1 MSSSKE
7 FCDSSTEEYL
17 SDDSE
22 CLDFQEIETRQREN
36 QDLLSESS
44 TADKESDSEL
54 QAYMDEPLTDEE
66 WLKIIDN
73 KKKKKTSKKKCLKLP
88 MKRLADETSGL
99 QPSDRYQKES
109 YACRFLFVYCIHKPR
124 TFQPFSPCSPLI
136 FTHPNNSSLHDVLFL
151 RHARYFGRAGD

>member
-7 FCDSSTEEYL
+7 FSESNTEEYL

-22 CLDFQEIETRQREN
+22 CLDFQETETEQREN
-36 QDLLSESS
+36 QERS

-66 WLKIIDN
+66 WLKNYRQQQEEKN
-73 KKKKKTSKKKCLKLP
+73 KQEEVLK
-88 MKRLADETSGL
+88 KRLADETSGL

-109 YACRFLFVYCIHKPR
+109 YACRFLSVYC
-124 TFQPFSPCSPLI
+124 
-136 FTHPNNSSLHDVLFL
+136 
-151 RHARYFGRAGD
+151 

>member
-22 CLDFQEIETRQREN
+22 CLDFQEIETEQREN
-36 QDLLSESS
+36 QELLSESS

-66 WLKIIDN
+66 WLKN
-73 KKKKKTSKKKCLKLP
+73 Y
-88 MKRLADETSGL
+88 R
-99 QPSDRYQKES
+99 QQKEE
-109 YACRFLFVYCIHKPR
+109 KK
-124 TFQPFSPCSPLI
+124 Q
-136 FTHPNNSSLHDVLFL
+136 
-151 RHARYFGRAGD
+151 ARRSA